1 MWMRDVIGL
10 VVAERAAVAML
21 AGPLELCRL
30 PQHTH
35 CCAALPGRCLQ
46 GWWSSAGSHSMHAA
60 ALRWSRLS
68 HEASHAQVNMPG
80 HICAVVVTTLVLEGW
95 SSKLDPRH
103 SVLEQV
109 EAIVSPKTS
118 WGQRLGNAVDAV
130 MVDTAP
136 LCDTNL

>member
-1 MWMRDVIGL
+1 
-10 VVAERAAVAML
+10 ML
-21 AGPLELCRL
+21 R
-30 PQHTH
+30 
-35 CCAALPGRCLQ
+35 CAALEQAPN
-46 GWWSSAGSHSMHAA
+46 
-60 ALRWSRLS
+60 
-68 HEASHAQVNMPG
+68 EASHAQVNMPG

-130 MVDTAP
+130 MVDAAP
-136 LCDTNL
+136 LCDMNL

>member
-1 MWMRDVIGL
+1 MQNLAYLCMSVRAMVRS
-10 VVAERAAVAML
+10 VPAAV
-21 AGPLELCRL
+21 
-30 PQHTH
+30 
-35 CCAALPGRCLQ
+35 
-46 GWWSSAGSHSMHAA
+46 
-60 ALRWSRLS
+60 
-68 HEASHAQVNMPG
+68 QVNMPG

-130 MVDTAP
+130 MIDAAP
-136 LCDTNL
+136 LCDMNL

>member
-1 MWMRDVIGL
+1 MCAWL
-10 VVAERAAVAML
+10 VCTVPAI
-21 AGPLELCRL
+21 
-30 PQHTH
+30 
-35 CCAALPGRCLQ
+35 
-46 GWWSSAGSHSMHAA
+46 
-60 ALRWSRLS
+60 
-68 HEASHAQVNMPG
+68 AQVNMPG

-130 MVDTAP
+130 MIDAAP
-136 LCDTNL
+136 LCDMNL